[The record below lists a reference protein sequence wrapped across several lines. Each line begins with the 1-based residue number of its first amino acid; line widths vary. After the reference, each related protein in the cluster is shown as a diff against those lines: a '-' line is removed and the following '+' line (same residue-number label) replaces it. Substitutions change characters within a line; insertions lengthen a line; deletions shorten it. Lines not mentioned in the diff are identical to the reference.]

1 MRDTR
6 QQAQYEPQYEQRIKA
21 VTEKIM
27 KKKKKK
33 KGWILSYL
41 MML

>member
-33 KGWILSYL
+33 GWILSYL

>member
-27 KKKKKK
+27 EKKK

>member
-21 VTEKIM
+21 VTEEIM
-27 KKKKKK
+27 EKKK

>member
-27 KKKKKK
+27 EKK